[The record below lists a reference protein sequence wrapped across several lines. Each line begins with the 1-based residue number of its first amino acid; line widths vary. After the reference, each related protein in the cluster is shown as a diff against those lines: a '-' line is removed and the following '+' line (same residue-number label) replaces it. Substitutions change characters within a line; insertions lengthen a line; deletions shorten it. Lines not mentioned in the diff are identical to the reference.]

1 MTPASSIRYI
11 YRIKRFRVLSI
22 AEYFYELCRILTSRQ
37 GESKYKQRVKIHSD
51 TTHPKTSGKLFIIQ
65 LFFFFFVFFSAIK
78 SFCAFLVRREKQSG

>member
-1 MTPASSIRYI
+1 MTPAASIRYI

-65 LFFFFFVFFSAIK
+65 LFFFFCFF
-78 SFCAFLVRREKQSG
+78 FLLLSLSVLFS

>member
-37 GESKYKQRVKIHSD
+37 GESKYNQRVKIHSD

-65 LFFFFFVFFSAIK
+65 LFFFFCFF
-78 SFCAFLVRREKQSG
+78 FLLLSLSVLFS

>member
-65 LFFFFFVFFSAIK
+65 LFFFFCFF
-78 SFCAFLVRREKQSG
+78 FLLLSLSVLFS

>member
-1 MTPASSIRYI
+1 MTPAASIRYI

-65 LFFFFFVFFSAIK
+65 LFFFFFSAIK

>member
-65 LFFFFFVFFSAIK
+65 LFFFFLFF
-78 SFCAFLVRREKQSG
+78 FLLLSLSVLFS

>member
-1 MTPASSIRYI
+1 MTPAASIRYI

-65 LFFFFFVFFSAIK
+65 LFFFFFFF
-78 SFCAFLVRREKQSG
+78 FLLLSLSVLFS

>member
-65 LFFFFFVFFSAIK
+65 LFFFFVFF
-78 SFCAFLVRREKQSG
+78 FLLLSLSVLFS

>member
-1 MTPASSIRYI
+1 MIVTPASSIRYI

-65 LFFFFFVFFSAIK
+65 LFFFFLFF
-78 SFCAFLVRREKQSG
+78 FLLLSLSVLFS

>member
-65 LFFFFFVFFSAIK
+65 LFFVLFFFSAIK

>member
-65 LFFFFFVFFSAIK
+65 LFFFLFFFSAIK

>member
-1 MTPASSIRYI
+1 MTPAASIRYI

-37 GESKYKQRVKIHSD
+37 GESKYKQRVKIHSN

-65 LFFFFFVFFSAIK
+65 LFFFFFFFSAIK

>member
-65 LFFFFFVFFSAIK
+65 LFFFFVFFSAIK

>member
-65 LFFFFFVFFSAIK
+65 LFFLFLFFFLLLSLSVLFS
-78 SFCAFLVRREKQSG
+78 